1 MTTTRLPG
9 ALATAIALACAACT
23 SSPPPHDVKPAAGY
37 VPDAA
42 TAIHIAVAVWEPI
55 YGRDMIAGEAPY
67 VATLKDGV
75 WHVEGSL
82 PEGWVG
88 GTAVADISKAD
99 GTILRV
105 SHGR

>member
-1 MTTTRLPG
+1 MTAARLPG
-9 ALATAIALACAACT
+9 TLATAIALACAACA
-23 SSPPPHDVKPAAGY
+23 SAPPPHTFRPAAGY

-42 TAIHIAVAVWEPI
+42 TAIRIAVAVWEPI
-55 YGRDMIAGEAPY
+55 YGRDTIAGEAPY
-67 VATLKDGV
+67 VATLKDGA

-82 PEGWVG
+82 PAGWVG